1 MYNPGGMRHH
11 GVLFCVGALVCVATT
26 VGEPSA
32 AQARTVR
39 ERPAAEASAVIGAVN
54 ALRSSHGLPPYSV
67 SSILMGTAQ
76 AQADYMASTGSI
88 SHTGPGG
95 STVTQRLLAAGYP
108 LAGDLSLGGFRSEN
122 VVGSPGMTA
131 AEAVN
136 SWTGD
141 AVHLH
146 TMLSTDLQE
155 IGAGVSQSGG
165 VSYYVIDCARPT
177 TSGNPQDY
185 SPGAE
190 AEYSSGLNEII
201 VPVSISTPNA
211 KGEVIHEVQS
221 GQSLWQIAISYGVK
235 INDIRSLNQLAT
247 AYVIN
252 PGDTLLIKTVDTP
265 TPEPPTAISVAT
277 EAPPTA
283 GPVAATNTAEATV
296 TATPTPAV
304 AAADATKA
312 GTAVGAII
320 LVALVAAGLVAWAGR
335 ARPV

>member
-1 MYNPGGMRHH
+1 MYNLRRMQGIGVILCMGGL
-11 GVLFCVGALVCVATT
+11 VFCAAAA
-26 VGEPSA
+26 GEPRA
-32 AQARTVR
+32 ARAAGLPN
-39 ERPAAEASAVIGAVN
+39 RPASDASAVIDAVN
-54 ALRSSHGLPPYSV
+54 SLRSSHGLPPYGV

-76 AQADYMASTGSI
+76 AQADYMASIGSTT
-88 SHTGPGG
+88 HTGPGG
-95 STVTQRLLAAGYP
+95 VTTTQRLLAAGYP

-136 SWTGD
+136 AWTGD
-141 AVHLH
+141 SVHLH
-146 TMLSTDLQE
+146 TMLSTDLTE
-155 IGAGVSQSGG
+155 IGAGVSEQSG

-177 TSGNPQDY
+177 TSGEPQDY

-190 AEYSSGLNEII
+190 AQYNAGLNEII
-201 VPVSISTPNA
+201 VPVAISTPNSQ
-211 KGEVIHEVQS
+211 GEVIHEVQS

-235 INDIRSLNQLAT
+235 INDIRGLNQLAT

-265 TPEPPTAISVAT
+265 TPAPPTAIPTSPV
-277 EAPPTA
+277 APPT
-283 GPVAATNTAEATV
+283 VAATDATNTVVPTES
-296 TATPTPAV
+296 ATPTPA
-304 AAADATKA
+304 AAHADATKA

-320 LVALVAAGLVAWAGR
+320 LVALAAAGLVAWAGK